1 MSQASCDSPY
11 NSSEF
16 TNSSPGRCSVSDGDA
31 MSPATLKDCYGQSNF
46 VPRQGDVTV
55 LAFFDHSPTCG
66 AATNSQTRGD
76 TMSYSPL
83 SPDGGPSV
91 NMPPSICM
99 TGQTQGDMFAYSP
112 LSPESSI
119 SVNVQA
125 STCTPGDQ
133 NAYCP
138 LSPQSSASVP
148 APVSPDVATPAKCMR
163 SDTPVF
169 NHTALLHS
177 QIRQGILLPSMT
189 VDPTSTSTPYSDATR
204 PKKPAKEGRVKRP
217 MNPFMI
223 WSQQQRREITAE
235 RPDMHNADISKHLG
249 TVWKQ
254 LDDTVKAPFIEEAKR
269 LRELHAKE
277 FPDYKYK
284 PRKNK
289 NRLQQGKPVKTESG
303 RISKPKNRDC
313 GKKPAPKNTRGGSKN
328 GNSRRGNTTSAAAAA
343 AAAASAATT
352 TTAATGKATAQPVS
366 ADVNSSLVSMLQVAA
381 NSRFQPTTE
390 PRTSSSR
397 AGGAGKGHKQFN
409 RLVIDDEFRKGVKD
423 SQKVPSSMEVSC
435 FLKPSSLSFSLSCR
449 PPPSSSVLCLSFCP
463 ERTLYGSDGTL
474 RSKGLLSSSSS
485 SFPFSVPLLSHFL
498 RLFLLLLLLLPA
510 VRLTRR

>member
-1 MSQASCDSPY
+1 MGGRLMDYQVNSPHYMSQASCDSPY

-254 LDDTVKAPFIEEAKR
+254 LDDAVKAPFIEEAKR

-313 GKKPAPKNTRGGSKN
+313 VKKPAPKNTRGGSKN

-343 AAAASAATT
+343 AAASAATT
-352 TTAATGKATAQPVS
+352 TTAATSSAAVAKATAQPVS

-381 NSRFQPTTE
+381 NSRFQPTAE
-390 PRTSSSR
+390 SRTSSSR
-397 AGGAGKGHKQFN
+397 AGGAGKGDKQFN

-435 FLKPSSLSFSLSCR
+435 FLKPSSLSLSLSCR
-449 PPPSSSVLCLSFCP
+449 PPPASSVLCLSFIP
-463 ERTLYGSDGTL
+463 
-474 RSKGLLSSSSS
+474 
-485 SFPFSVPLLSHFL
+485 
-498 RLFLLLLLLLPA
+498 LFLLQSSVSSSVLRGHRT
-510 VRLTRR
+510 VRTGR

>member
-1 MSQASCDSPY
+1 MGGRLMDYQVNSPHYMSQASCDSPY

-55 LAFFDHSPTCG
+55 LTFFDSPTCG

-91 NMPPSICM
+91 NMPPSICI

-254 LDDTVKAPFIEEAKR
+254 LDDAVKAPFIEEAKR

-313 GKKPAPKNTRGGSKN
+313 GRKPAPKNTRGGSKN

-343 AAAASAATT
+343 AAASAATT
-352 TTAATGKATAQPVS
+352 TTAATSSAAVAKATAQPVS

-381 NSRFQPTTE
+381 NSRFQPTAE
-390 PRTSSSR
+390 SRTSSSR
-397 AGGAGKGHKQFN
+397 AGGAGKGQKQFN

-449 PPPSSSVLCLSFCP
+449 PPPASSVLCLSFSP
-463 ERTLYGSDGTL
+463 LS
-474 RSKGLLSSSSS
+474 LLQSSVSSS
-485 SFPFSVPLLSHFL
+485 VPRGHCT
-498 RLFLLLLLLLPA
+498 
-510 VRLTRR
+510 VRTGR

>member
-1 MSQASCDSPY
+1 MGGRLMDYQTNSPHYMSQASCDSPY

-16 TNSSPGRCSVSDGDA
+16 TNSSPGRYSVSDGDA

-55 LAFFDHSPTCG
+55 LAFFAESPASTC
-66 AATNSQTRGD
+66 AMNSQTRGD
-76 TMSYSPL
+76 MMSYSPL
-83 SPDGGPSV
+83 SPDAGPG
-91 NMPPSICM
+91 NLPASICM
-99 TGQTQGDMFAYSP
+99 SAQTQGDMFAYSP
-112 LSPESSI
+112 LSPESI
-119 SVNVQA
+119 SVQV
-125 STCTPGDQ
+125 STSTKGDKSS
-133 NAYCP
+133 YSP
-138 LSPQSSASVP
+138 LSPELTASVP

-163 SDTPVF
+163 SDSPVF
-169 NHTALLHS
+169 NHTALLNS
-177 QIRQGILLPSMT
+177 QMRQGILLPSMT

-254 LDDTVKAPFIEEAKR
+254 LDDAVKAPFIEEAKR

-289 NRLQQGKPVKTESG
+289 NKLHQSKPVKTESG

-313 GKKPAPKNTRGGSKN
+313 GKKPTPKNSRGSKN
-328 GNSRRGNTTSAAAAA
+328 GNSRRGGSASSAAAI
-343 AAAASAATT
+343 TT
-352 TTAATGKATAQPVS
+352 TTITTTSTTTATASASVAKANSQPVS
-366 ADVNSSLVSMLQVAA
+366 ADVNSSLVSMLQA
-381 NSRFQPTTE
+381 SRFRPIAE
-390 PRTSSSR
+390 AVSSSSR
-397 AGGAGKGHKQFN
+397 GSVAGKGQKQFN

-423 SQKVPSSMEVSC
+423 SQKVPSSMEV
-435 FLKPSSLSFSLSCR
+435 R
-449 PPPSSSVLCLSFCP
+449 V
-463 ERTLYGSDGTL
+463 
-474 RSKGLLSSSSS
+474 
-485 SFPFSVPLLSHFL
+485 PF
-498 RLFLLLLLLLPA
+498 
-510 VRLTRR
+510 